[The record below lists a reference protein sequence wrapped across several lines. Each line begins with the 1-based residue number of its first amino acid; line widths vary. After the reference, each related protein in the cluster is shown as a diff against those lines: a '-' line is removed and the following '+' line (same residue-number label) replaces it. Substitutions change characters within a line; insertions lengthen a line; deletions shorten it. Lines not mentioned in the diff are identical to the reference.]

1 MSLDTLLHSAIGNA
15 TSDDDLKFVFVG
27 GKGGV
32 GKTTSSSA
40 IATLFAEHCGKRVLL
55 VSTDPAHSLS
65 DAFLKDFTNEP
76 TSPGTMTSG
85 SLHVMEVDPGETM
98 KRELGRWA
106 ELANEFAVEPSS
118 SSSGGKDDEE
128 NQESNDMLKK
138 IEGFQEWLSGIPGID
153 EATALSS
160 AIEHIESDRYDL
172 IVFDTA
178 PTGHTLKLLGMPDI
192 LQAGIEKL
200 QGWQSTIWTYW
211 DVMKGM
217 ASSASLNRKRAK
229 DEVATML
236 ENYKRGIQK
245 VALMLQDQRRTRF
258 VVVCIAEYLSVS
270 ESQRLLQ
277 ELKKNKVRASHV
289 IVNQL
294 VVDSALTKEELV
306 DLEELAEIGVVA
318 LDKELLSKT
327 IHACRLTTA
336 RKGIQEKYLRQLKK
350 FPETE
355 EILDGI
361 CEVPLLAEEVTGVD
375 ALRRF
380 AKFMVKNPPSSVNK
394 PLENS
399 GCPKRLYDEQIKS
412 GRNNEGDDKMN
423 VDSNDNVSS
432 WTPSAGDMVKIQG
445 LVKAAQYNDM
455 EGMIVSPLDP
465 TTNRYG
471 VRISPFQLDGKG
483 DMRGKGK
490 TLALQKQNLL
500 LINDDDAGAKKA
512 KNNNMDTDPSMM
524 PTPTEQNV
532 NKAKSLL
539 DDPEIKAMVEENPK
553 FKKAVQDCLENPM
566 NFMKYISDP
575 VMSPLIAKAAAK
587 LNV

>member
-1 MSLDTLLHSAIGNA
+1 MSLDSLLQSAIGNA

-76 TSPGTMTSG
+76 TSPGNMKSG
-85 SLHVMEVDPGETM
+85 SLHVMEVDPAETM

-106 ELANEFAVEPSS
+106 DLAKEFASESS
-118 SSSGGKDDEE
+118 SSSGKDDEE

-217 ASSASLNRKRAK
+217 ASSASLNRKSAK

-306 DLEELAEIGVVA
+306 ELEELAEIGVVA

-355 EILDGI
+355 KILDGI

-380 AKFMVKNPPSSVNK
+380 AKYMVNNPPSSEEK
-394 PLENS
+394 PSENS
-399 GCPKRLYDEQIKS
+399 GCPKRLYDEQINS
-412 GRNNEGDDKMN
+412 GQNDEECDKMN
-423 VDSNDNVSS
+423 VDSNDIDSS
-432 WTPSAGDMVKIQG
+432 WIPSAGDSVKIQG
-445 LVKAAQYNDM
+445 LVKAAQYNEK

-483 DMRGKGK
+483 EMRGKGK
-490 TLALQKQNLL
+490 TLALHKQNLL
-500 LINDDDAGAKKA
+500 LLHDTDAKKA
-512 KNNNMDTDPSMM
+512 KNNMDTDPIMM
-524 PTPTEQNV
+524 PTSTEQNV

-539 DDPEIKAMVEENPK
+539 DDPEIMKMVEENPK
-553 FKKAVQDCLENPM
+553 FKEAVLDCLENPM

-575 VMSPLIAKAAAK
+575 LMSPLIAKAAAK
-587 LNV
+587 LNL